1 VDITRIKPRVGVAGV
16 GTVCSAGDNSIE
28 LLDAIRRNQIALS
41 LCDAYRDEIYMT
53 NRVGAISAERWER
66 IRTAAGDTYSSRTF
80 ALSRH
85 ALAEAVT
92 QAEGDLAG
100 IPRDRVGLV
109 LSSTKAEVSAI
120 HAPDDDA
127 ARRHI
132 FPANLA
138 ADLAEAHDAHGPVQ
152 AVSVA
157 CISGLLAVQQG
168 ARLIQSGA
176 ADAVLV
182 VGVDV
187 LSHFVVAGFSTLRS
201 LDPRGCRP
209 FDCDRQGLSLGEAAA
224 ALVLT
229 KKNDATSLASIAGWG
244 VSNDANH
251 LTGPS
256 RDGLGLALAIR
267 RALEMAD
274 MAPATIEHIHAHGT
288 GTSFNDRT
296 ESLAIRT
303 VFGTAPPPV
312 SGSKGVFGHTL
323 GAAGVIECALCVLS
337 ARAGVIP
344 GTPGFSTPDQDTD
357 VNVVSAPREG
367 VAYRRILKINAG
379 FGGTNSALVLEVN
392 SDE

>member
-1 VDITRIKPRVGVAGV
+1 MDITGIEPHVGVVSV
-16 GTVCSAGDNSIE
+16 GTVCAAGDNSTE
-28 LLDAIRRNQIALS
+28 LLDAIRRNQVALS
-41 LCDAYRDEIYMT
+41 PCDAYADEIYMT
-53 NRVGAISAERWER
+53 NRVGAISEERWER
-66 IRTAAGDTYSSRTF
+66 IQAAAGVTNPSRTF
-80 ALSRH
+80 ALAHH
-85 ALAEAVT
+85 ALFEAVT
-92 QAEGDLAG
+92 QAQGDLAG

-120 HAPDDDA
+120 HAPAEDA

-138 ADLAEAHDAHGPVQ
+138 TDLAEAYDARGPVQ

-157 CISGLLAVQQG
+157 CISGLLAIQQG
-168 ARLIQSGA
+168 ARLIQAGA

-201 LDPRGCRP
+201 LDPRGCQP
-209 FDCDRQGLSLGEAAA
+209 FDRDRQGLSLGEAAA

-229 KKNDATSLASIAGWG
+229 KKNDSTCLASVGGWG

-274 MAPATIEHIHAHGT
+274 MPPETIEHIHAHGT

-303 VFGTAPPPV
+303 VFGAAPPPV

-323 GAAGVIECALCVLS
+323 GAAGVIESALCILS
-337 ARAGVIP
+337 AQAGIIP
-344 GTPGFSTPDQDTD
+344 GTPGFTTPDEDTD
-357 VNVVSAPREG
+357 VNVVSTPREG